1 VEKAGD
7 ILKQFLDKQSLKAA
21 NNYSSFFRSWETIAG
36 EDTAAH
42 SRILDVRKKTL
53 IIEVDHPAWMQMLQM
68 RYKEI
73 LNNVQKTFPELSI
86 DKMHIRVGE
95 SEPSRKHYSP
105 DPAPSVEEP
114 THPEEQPEE
123 QSGEEHL
130 KEALERLKKSID
142 EKAKRA
148 KS

>member
-1 VEKAGD
+1 
-7 ILKQFLDKQSLKAA
+7 
-21 NNYSSFFRSWETIAG
+21 
-36 EDTAAH
+36 
-42 SRILDVRKKTL
+42 
-53 IIEVDHPAWMQMLQM
+53 
-68 RYKEI
+68 
-73 LNNVQKTFPELSI
+73 
-86 DKMHIRVGE
+86 
-95 SEPSRKHYSP
+95 
-105 DPAPSVEEP
+105 VEEP